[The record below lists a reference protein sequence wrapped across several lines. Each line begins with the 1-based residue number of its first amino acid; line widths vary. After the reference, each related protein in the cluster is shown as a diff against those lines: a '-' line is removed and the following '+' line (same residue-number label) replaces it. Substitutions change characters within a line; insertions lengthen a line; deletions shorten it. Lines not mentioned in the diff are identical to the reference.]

1 MFSLGT
7 KIAYLVCRIFV
18 KEEKNMSKKKWKIP
32 SSYVIIMA
40 IVVLVAILSWV
51 LPAVLSLPLTT
62 SGIPPG
68 WERRRTR

>member
-40 IVVLVAILSWV
+40 IVVLVAIDVYKRQLLV
-51 LPAVLSLPLTT
+51 
-62 SGIPPG
+62 G
-68 WERRRTR
+68 TRDMA